1 MGFGM
6 GYSVCKQVRHQGITL
21 VSFSVA
27 VIKHFNQIKK
37 KWGGKSLFHPVGY
50 SSSSRETKAGI
61 QG

>member
-37 KWGGKSLFHPVGY
+37 NGEERVYFIL
-50 SSSSRETKAGI
+50 
-61 QG
+61 